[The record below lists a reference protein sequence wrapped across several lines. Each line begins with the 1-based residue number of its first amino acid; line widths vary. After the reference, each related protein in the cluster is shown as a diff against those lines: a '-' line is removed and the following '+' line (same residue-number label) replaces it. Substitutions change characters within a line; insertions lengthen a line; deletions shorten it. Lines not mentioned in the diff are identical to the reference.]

1 MRKKT
6 TPRPRRRTAPDAS
19 PLAIWLKDSGWT
31 QVEFAAECA
40 RQGISVSQ
48 TVISRWVRGKNPS
61 PMSRQLIAR
70 ATAGGVPS
78 SAWPEKER
86 KRRAA

>member
-1 MRKKT
+1 MRKKNI
-6 TPRPRRRTAPDAS
+6 PRPRRRTPPDAS
-19 PLAIWLKDSGWT
+19 PLAAWLHSVGWT

-40 RQGISVSQ
+40 RHGVNVSQ
-48 TVISRWVRGKNPS
+48 TVISRWVRGLNPPS

-70 ATAGGVPS
+70 ATAGAVSVGM
-78 SAWPEKER
+78 WPEK